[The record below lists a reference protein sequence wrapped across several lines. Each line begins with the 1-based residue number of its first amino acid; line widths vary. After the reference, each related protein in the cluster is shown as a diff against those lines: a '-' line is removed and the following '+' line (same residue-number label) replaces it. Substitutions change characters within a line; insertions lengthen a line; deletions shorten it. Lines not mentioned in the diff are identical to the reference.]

1 MPSQLLTFLQL
12 NEQPFGYQD
21 LQVLE
26 RIAALN
32 LSSAEIQVCRHRIM
46 VSEDGT
52 SQMYFQVRLQ
62 DQEETL
68 NLIKHYSDFENLHET
83 MQATLFVEEKVP
95 GLPARDHRGTKKPAH
110 QMQQELQLWLGQV
123 RSDC

>member
-1 MPSQLLTFLQL
+1 
-12 NEQPFGYQD
+12 
-21 LQVLE
+21 
-26 RIAALN
+26 
-32 LSSAEIQVCRHRIM
+32 M

-62 DQEETL
+62 GPEETL